1 MTTVNQV
8 NFEENNFYKVI
19 FKQIAMSNAEAILGF
34 PGSSSPPPPQKK
46 LQKLKVLCIKIS
58 NKYIKNE

>member
-34 PGSSSPPPPQKK
+34 PGSSSPLPPQKTSE
-46 LQKLKVLCIKIS
+46 IKSIMYQ
-58 NKYIKNE
+58 NFK

>member
-34 PGSSSPPPPQKK
+34 PGSSSPPPKK
-46 LQKLKVLCIKIS
+46 
-58 NKYIKNE
+58 NFRN